1 MEHLAL
7 LPEQA
12 GFIESPTECLRE
24 ADASD
29 FWRPV
34 GIYDGT
40 ELVGF
45 AMYGYLPFLGEGQ
58 LWFDRLLI
66 DKAFQGRA
74 MPAAI
79 AALLERLRQEYPCRR
94 VYLSVYGD
102 NAAAIHLSAGRV
114 FFQRRLRYQRRA
126 RYGSGFPGNR
136 AGRNVTLHSVGKGA
150 QCFSHCAPC
159 TGATYWF
166 RH

>member
-1 MEHLAL
+1 MCLHFETVTAKNRGAVERLAL

-12 GFIESPTECLRE
+12 GFIESPAECLRE

-66 DKAFQGRA
+66 YKAFQGRGYA
-74 MPAAI
+74 KAAI

-102 NAAAIHLSAGRV
+102 NAAAIHLYRQAGFSFNGDYDTKGERV
-114 FFQRRLRYQRRA
+114 MVLD
-126 RYGSGFPGNR
+126 FPE
-136 AGRNVTLHSVGKGA
+136 
-150 QCFSHCAPC
+150 
-159 TGATYWF
+159 TGPAET
-166 RH
+166 

>member
-1 MEHLAL
+1 MCLHVETVTAKNRGAVERLAL

-12 GFIESPTECLRE
+12 GFIESPAECLRE

-66 DKAFQGRA
+66 DKAFQGRGYA
-74 MPAAI
+74 KAAI

-102 NAAAIHLSAGRV
+102 NAAAIHLYRQAGFSFNGDYDTKGERV
-114 FFQRRLRYQRRA
+114 MVLD
-126 RYGSGFPGNR
+126 FPE
-136 AGRNVTLHSVGKGA
+136 
-150 QCFSHCAPC
+150 
-159 TGATYWF
+159 TGPAET
-166 RH
+166 

>member
-1 MEHLAL
+1 MCLHFETVTAKNRGAVERLAL

-12 GFIESPTECLRE
+12 GFIESPAECLRE

-58 LWFDRLLI
+58 LWFDSLLI
-66 DKAFQGRA
+66 DKAFQGRGYA
-74 MPAAI
+74 KAAI

-102 NAAAIHLSAGRV
+102 NAAAIHLYRQAGFSFNGDYDTKGERV
-114 FFQRRLRYQRRA
+114 MVLD
-126 RYGSGFPGNR
+126 FPE
-136 AGRNVTLHSVGKGA
+136 
-150 QCFSHCAPC
+150 
-159 TGATYWF
+159 TGPAET
-166 RH
+166 

>member
-1 MEHLAL
+1 MCLHFETVTAKNRGAVERLAL

-12 GFIESPTECLRE
+12 GFIESPAECLRE

-66 DKAFQGRA
+66 DKAFQGRGYA
-74 MPAAI
+74 KAAI

-102 NAAAIHLSAGRV
+102 NAAAIHLYRPAGFSFNGDYDTKGERV
-114 FFQRRLRYQRRA
+114 MVLD
-126 RYGSGFPGNR
+126 FPE
-136 AGRNVTLHSVGKGA
+136 
-150 QCFSHCAPC
+150 
-159 TGATYWF
+159 TGPAET
-166 RH
+166 

>member
-1 MEHLAL
+1 MCLHFETVTAKNRGAVEHLAL

-66 DKAFQGRA
+66 DKACQGRGYA
-74 MPAAI
+74 KAAI

-102 NAAAIHLSAGRV
+102 NAAAIHLYRQAGFSFNGDYDTKGERV
-114 FFQRRLRYQRRA
+114 MVLD
-126 RYGSGFPGNR
+126 FPE
-136 AGRNVTLHSVGKGA
+136 
-150 QCFSHCAPC
+150 
-159 TGATYWF
+159 TGPAET
-166 RH
+166 

>member
-1 MEHLAL
+1 MCLHFETVTAKNRGAGERLAL

-12 GFIESPTECLRE
+12 GFIESPAECLRE

-66 DKAFQGRA
+66 DKAFQGRGYA
-74 MPAAI
+74 KAAI

-102 NAAAIHLSAGRV
+102 NAAAIHLYRQAGFSFNGDYDTKGERV
-114 FFQRRLRYQRRA
+114 MVLD
-126 RYGSGFPGNR
+126 FPE
-136 AGRNVTLHSVGKGA
+136 
-150 QCFSHCAPC
+150 
-159 TGATYWF
+159 TGPAET
-166 RH
+166 

>member
-1 MEHLAL
+1 MCLHFETVTAKNRGAVERLAL

-12 GFIESPTECLRE
+12 GFIESPAECLRE

-66 DKAFQGRA
+66 DKAFQGRGYA
-74 MPAAI
+74 KAAI
-79 AALLERLRQEYPCRR
+79 AALLERLRQESPCRR

-102 NAAAIHLSAGRV
+102 NAAAIHLYRQAGFSFNGDYDTKGERV
-114 FFQRRLRYQRRA
+114 MVLD
-126 RYGSGFPGNR
+126 FPE
-136 AGRNVTLHSVGKGA
+136 
-150 QCFSHCAPC
+150 
-159 TGATYWF
+159 TGPAET
-166 RH
+166 

>member
-1 MEHLAL
+1 MCLHFETVTAKNRGAVERLAL

-12 GFIESPTECLRE
+12 GFIESPAECLRE

-40 ELVGF
+40 ELVGI

-66 DKAFQGRA
+66 DKAFQGRGYA
-74 MPAAI
+74 KAAI

-102 NAAAIHLSAGRV
+102 NAAAIHLYRQAGFSFNGDYDTKGERV
-114 FFQRRLRYQRRA
+114 MVLD
-126 RYGSGFPGNR
+126 FPE
-136 AGRNVTLHSVGKGA
+136 
-150 QCFSHCAPC
+150 
-159 TGATYWF
+159 TGPAET
-166 RH
+166 

>member
-1 MEHLAL
+1 MCLHFETVTAKNRGAVERLAL

-12 GFIESPTECLRE
+12 GFIESPAECLRE

-66 DKAFQGRA
+66 DKAFQGRGYA
-74 MPAAI
+74 KAAI

-102 NAAAIHLSAGRV
+102 NAAAIHLYRQAGFSFNGDYDTKGERV
-114 FFQRRLRYQRRA
+114 MVLD
-126 RYGSGFPGNR
+126 FPE
-136 AGRNVTLHSVGKGA
+136 
-150 QCFSHCAPC
+150 
-159 TGATYWF
+159 TGPAET
-166 RH
+166 

>member
-1 MEHLAL
+1 MCLHFETVTAKNRGAVERLAL

-66 DKAFQGRA
+66 DKAFQGRGYA
-74 MPAAI
+74 KAAI

-102 NAAAIHLSAGRV
+102 NAAAIHLYQQAGFSFNGDYDTKRERV
-114 FFQRRLRYQRRA
+114 MVLD
-126 RYGSGFPGNR
+126 FPE
-136 AGRNVTLHSVGKGA
+136 
-150 QCFSHCAPC
+150 
-159 TGATYWF
+159 TGPAET
-166 RH
+166 

>member
-1 MEHLAL
+1 MCLHFETVTAKNRGAVERLAL

-12 GFIESPTECLRE
+12 GFIESPSECLRE

-45 AMYGYLPFLGEGQ
+45 AMYGYLPCLGEGQ

-66 DKAFQGRA
+66 DKAFQGRGYA
-74 MPAAI
+74 KAAI

-102 NAAAIHLSAGRV
+102 NAAAIHLYQQAGFSFNGDYDTKGERV
-114 FFQRRLRYQRRA
+114 MVLD
-126 RYGSGFPGNR
+126 FPE
-136 AGRNVTLHSVGKGA
+136 
-150 QCFSHCAPC
+150 
-159 TGATYWF
+159 TGPAET
-166 RH
+166 

>member
-1 MEHLAL
+1 MCLHFETVTSKNRGAVERLAL

-12 GFIESPTECLRE
+12 GFIESPAECLRE

-66 DKAFQGRA
+66 DKAFQGRGYA
-74 MPAAI
+74 KAAI

-102 NAAAIHLSAGRV
+102 NAAAIHLYRQAGFSFNGDYDTKGERV
-114 FFQRRLRYQRRA
+114 MVLD
-126 RYGSGFPGNR
+126 FPE
-136 AGRNVTLHSVGKGA
+136 
-150 QCFSHCAPC
+150 
-159 TGATYWF
+159 TGPAET
-166 RH
+166 

>member
-1 MEHLAL
+1 MCLHFETVTAKNRGAVERLAL

-12 GFIESPTECLRE
+12 GFIESPSECLRE

-34 GIYDGT
+34 GLYDGT

-66 DKAFQGRA
+66 DKAFQGRGYA
-74 MPAAI
+74 KAAI

-102 NAAAIHLSAGRV
+102 NAAAIHLYRQAGFSFNGDYDTKGERV
-114 FFQRRLRYQRRA
+114 MVLD
-126 RYGSGFPGNR
+126 FPE
-136 AGRNVTLHSVGKGA
+136 
-150 QCFSHCAPC
+150 
-159 TGATYWF
+159 TGPAET
-166 RH
+166 

>member
-1 MEHLAL
+1 MCLHFETVTAKNRGAVERLAL

-12 GFIESPTECLRE
+12 GFIQSPSECLRE

-66 DKAFQGRA
+66 DKAFQGRGYA
-74 MPAAI
+74 KAAI

-102 NAAAIHLSAGRV
+102 NAAAIHLYQQAGFSFNGDYDTKGERV
-114 FFQRRLRYQRRA
+114 MVLD
-126 RYGSGFPGNR
+126 FPE
-136 AGRNVTLHSVGKGA
+136 
-150 QCFSHCAPC
+150 
-159 TGATYWF
+159 TGPAET
-166 RH
+166 

>member
-1 MEHLAL
+1 MCLHFETVTAKNRGAVEHLAL

-45 AMYGYLPFLGEGQ
+45 AMYGRFRNRRRVWL
-58 LWFDRLLI
+58 DRLLI
-66 DKAFQGRA
+66 DRAYQGRGYGRA
-74 MPAAI
+74 FLGL
-79 AALLERLRQEYPCRR
+79 LLERLFAEYRCDSI
-94 VYLSVYGD
+94 YLSLFDD
-102 NAAAIHLSAGRV
+102 NRQALALYESFGFVSTGERDTGGEAV
-114 FFQRRLRYQRRA
+114 MRLRRT
-126 RYGSGFPGNR
+126 P
-136 AGRNVTLHSVGKGA
+136 
-150 QCFSHCAPC
+150 
-159 TGATYWF
+159 
-166 RH
+166 

>member
-1 MEHLAL
+1 MCLHFETVTAKNRGAVERLAL

-12 GFIESPTECLRE
+12 GFIESPAECLRE

-29 FWRPV
+29 CWRPV

-66 DKAFQGRA
+66 DKAFQGRGYA
-74 MPAAI
+74 KAAI

-102 NAAAIHLSAGRV
+102 NAAAIHLYRQAGFSFNGDYDTKGERV
-114 FFQRRLRYQRRA
+114 MVLD
-126 RYGSGFPGNR
+126 FPE
-136 AGRNVTLHSVGKGA
+136 
-150 QCFSHCAPC
+150 
-159 TGATYWF
+159 TGPAET
-166 RH
+166 

>member
-1 MEHLAL
+1 MCLHFETVTAKNRGAVERLAL

-12 GFIESPTECLRE
+12 GFIESPAECLRE

-40 ELVGF
+40 ELIGF

-66 DKAFQGRA
+66 DKAFQGRGYA
-74 MPAAI
+74 KAAI

-102 NAAAIHLSAGRV
+102 NAAAIHLYRQAGFSFNGDYDTKGERV
-114 FFQRRLRYQRRA
+114 MVLD
-126 RYGSGFPGNR
+126 FPE
-136 AGRNVTLHSVGKGA
+136 
-150 QCFSHCAPC
+150 
-159 TGATYWF
+159 TGPAET
-166 RH
+166 

>member
-1 MEHLAL
+1 MCLHFETVTAKNRGAVERLAL

-66 DKAFQGRA
+66 DKAFQGRGYA
-74 MPAAI
+74 KAAI

-102 NAAAIHLSAGRV
+102 NAAAIHLYQQAGFSFNGDYDTTGERV
-114 FFQRRLRYQRRA
+114 MVLD
-126 RYGSGFPGNR
+126 FPE
-136 AGRNVTLHSVGKGA
+136 
-150 QCFSHCAPC
+150 
-159 TGATYWF
+159 TGPAET
-166 RH
+166 

>member
-1 MEHLAL
+1 MCLHFETVTAKNRGAVERLAL

-12 GFIESPTECLRE
+12 GFIESPSECLRE

-58 LWFDRLLI
+58 LLFDRLLI
-66 DKAFQGRA
+66 DKAFQGRGYA
-74 MPAAI
+74 KAAI

-102 NAAAIHLSAGRV
+102 NAAAIHLYQQAGFSFNGDYDTKGERV
-114 FFQRRLRYQRRA
+114 MVLD
-126 RYGSGFPGNR
+126 FPE
-136 AGRNVTLHSVGKGA
+136 
-150 QCFSHCAPC
+150 
-159 TGATYWF
+159 TGPAET
-166 RH
+166 

>member
-1 MEHLAL
+1 MCLHFETVTAKNRGAVERLAL

-12 GFIESPTECLRE
+12 GFIESPAECLRE

-66 DKAFQGRA
+66 DKAFQGRGYA
-74 MPAAI
+74 KAAI

-102 NAAAIHLSAGRV
+102 NAAALHLYRQAGFSFNGDYDTKGERV
-114 FFQRRLRYQRRA
+114 MVLD
-126 RYGSGFPGNR
+126 FPE
-136 AGRNVTLHSVGKGA
+136 
-150 QCFSHCAPC
+150 
-159 TGATYWF
+159 TGPAET
-166 RH
+166 

>member
-1 MEHLAL
+1 MCLNFEKVTAKNRGAVERLAL
-7 LPEQA
+7 LQEQA

-66 DKAFQGRA
+66 DKAFQGRGYA
-74 MPAAI
+74 KAAI

-102 NAAAIHLSAGRV
+102 NAAAIHLYQQAGFSFNGDYDTKGERV
-114 FFQRRLRYQRRA
+114 MVLD
-126 RYGSGFPGNR
+126 FPE
-136 AGRNVTLHSVGKGA
+136 
-150 QCFSHCAPC
+150 
-159 TGATYWF
+159 TGPAET
-166 RH
+166 

>member
-1 MEHLAL
+1 MCLHFDTVTAKNRGAVERLAL

-66 DKAFQGRA
+66 DKAFQGRGYA
-74 MPAAI
+74 KAAI

-102 NAAAIHLSAGRV
+102 NAAAIHLYQQAGFSFNGDYDTKGERV
-114 FFQRRLRYQRRA
+114 MVLD
-126 RYGSGFPGNR
+126 FPE
-136 AGRNVTLHSVGKGA
+136 
-150 QCFSHCAPC
+150 
-159 TGATYWF
+159 TGPAET
-166 RH
+166 

>member
-1 MEHLAL
+1 MCLHFETVTAKNRGAVERLAL

-66 DKAFQGRA
+66 DKAFQGRGYA
-74 MPAAI
+74 KAAI

-102 NAAAIHLSAGRV
+102 NAAAIHLYQQAGFSFNGDYDTNGERV
-114 FFQRRLRYQRRA
+114 MVLD
-126 RYGSGFPGNR
+126 FPE
-136 AGRNVTLHSVGKGA
+136 
-150 QCFSHCAPC
+150 
-159 TGATYWF
+159 TGPAET
-166 RH
+166 

>member
-1 MEHLAL
+1 MCLHFETVTAKNRGAVERLAL

-45 AMYGYLPFLGEGQ
+45 AMYGYLPFLGEG
-58 LWFDRLLI
+58 RGYA
-66 DKAFQGRA
+66 K
-74 MPAAI
+74 AAI

-102 NAAAIHLSAGRV
+102 NAAAIHLYQQAGFSFNGDYDTKGERV
-114 FFQRRLRYQRRA
+114 MVLD
-126 RYGSGFPGNR
+126 FPE
-136 AGRNVTLHSVGKGA
+136 
-150 QCFSHCAPC
+150 
-159 TGATYWF
+159 TGPAET
-166 RH
+166 

>member
-1 MEHLAL
+1 MCLHFETVTAKNRGAVERLAL

-12 GFIESPTECLRE
+12 GFIESPAECLRE
-24 ADASD
+24 ADTSD

-66 DKAFQGRA
+66 DKAFQGRGYA
-74 MPAAI
+74 KAAI

-102 NAAAIHLSAGRV
+102 NAAAIHLYRQAGFSFNGDYDTKGERV
-114 FFQRRLRYQRRA
+114 MVLD
-126 RYGSGFPGNR
+126 FPE
-136 AGRNVTLHSVGKGA
+136 
-150 QCFSHCAPC
+150 
-159 TGATYWF
+159 TGPAET
-166 RH
+166 

>member
-1 MEHLAL
+1 MCLHFETVTAKNRGAVEHLAL

-58 LWFDRLLI
+58 LWLDRLLI
-66 DKAFQGRA
+66 DKAFQGRGYA
-74 MPAAI
+74 KAAI

-102 NAAAIHLSAGRV
+102 NAAAIHLYRQAGFSFNGDYDTKGERV
-114 FFQRRLRYQRRA
+114 MVLD
-126 RYGSGFPGNR
+126 FPE
-136 AGRNVTLHSVGKGA
+136 
-150 QCFSHCAPC
+150 
-159 TGATYWF
+159 TGPAET
-166 RH
+166 

>member
-1 MEHLAL
+1 MCLHFETVTAKNRGAVERLAL

-12 GFIESPTECLRE
+12 GFIESPAECLRE

-66 DKAFQGRA
+66 DKAFQGRGYA
-74 MPAAI
+74 KAAI

-102 NAAAIHLSAGRV
+102 NAAAIHLYRQAGFSFNGDYDTKGECV
-114 FFQRRLRYQRRA
+114 MVLD
-126 RYGSGFPGNR
+126 FPE
-136 AGRNVTLHSVGKGA
+136 
-150 QCFSHCAPC
+150 
-159 TGATYWF
+159 TGPAET
-166 RH
+166 

>member
-1 MEHLAL
+1 MCLHFETVTAKNRGAVEHLAL

-66 DKAFQGRA
+66 DKAFQGRGYA
-74 MPAAI
+74 KAAI

-102 NAAAIHLSAGRV
+102 NAAAIHLYQQAGFSFNGDYDTQGERV
-114 FFQRRLRYQRRA
+114 MVID
-126 RYGSGFPGNR
+126 FPE
-136 AGRNVTLHSVGKGA
+136 
-150 QCFSHCAPC
+150 
-159 TGATYWF
+159 TGPAET
-166 RH
+166 

>member
-1 MEHLAL
+1 MCLHFETVTAKNRGAVERLAL

-12 GFIESPTECLRE
+12 GFIESPAECLRE

-66 DKAFQGRA
+66 DKAFQGRGYA
-74 MPAAI
+74 KAAI

-102 NAAAIHLSAGRV
+102 NAAAIHLYRQAGFSFNGDYETKGERV
-114 FFQRRLRYQRRA
+114 MVLD
-126 RYGSGFPGNR
+126 FPE
-136 AGRNVTLHSVGKGA
+136 
-150 QCFSHCAPC
+150 
-159 TGATYWF
+159 TGPAET
-166 RH
+166 

>member
-1 MEHLAL
+1 MCLNFETVTAKNRGAVERLAL

-12 GFIESPTECLRE
+12 GFIESPSECLRE

-66 DKAFQGRA
+66 DKAFQGRGYA
-74 MPAAI
+74 KAAI

-102 NAAAIHLSAGRV
+102 NAAAIHLYQQAGFSFNGDYDTKGERV
-114 FFQRRLRYQRRA
+114 MVLD
-126 RYGSGFPGNR
+126 FPE
-136 AGRNVTLHSVGKGA
+136 
-150 QCFSHCAPC
+150 
-159 TGATYWF
+159 TGPAET
-166 RH
+166 

>member
-1 MEHLAL
+1 MCLHFETVTAKNRGAVERLAL

-12 GFIESPTECLRE
+12 GFIESPSECLRE

-66 DKAFQGRA
+66 DKAFQGRGYA
-74 MPAAI
+74 KAAI

-102 NAAAIHLSAGRV
+102 NAAAIHLYQQAGFSFNGDYDIKGERV
-114 FFQRRLRYQRRA
+114 MVLD
-126 RYGSGFPGNR
+126 FPE
-136 AGRNVTLHSVGKGA
+136 
-150 QCFSHCAPC
+150 
-159 TGATYWF
+159 TGPTET
-166 RH
+166 

>member
-1 MEHLAL
+1 MCLHFETVTAKNRGAVERLAL

-66 DKAFQGRA
+66 DKAFQGLGYA
-74 MPAAI
+74 KAAI

-102 NAAAIHLSAGRV
+102 NAAAIHLYQQAGFSFNGDYDTKGERV
-114 FFQRRLRYQRRA
+114 MVLD
-126 RYGSGFPGNR
+126 FPE
-136 AGRNVTLHSVGKGA
+136 
-150 QCFSHCAPC
+150 
-159 TGATYWF
+159 TGPAET
-166 RH
+166 

>member
-1 MEHLAL
+1 MCLHFETVTAKNRGAVERLAL

-66 DKAFQGRA
+66 DKAIQGRGYA
-74 MPAAI
+74 KAAI

-102 NAAAIHLSAGRV
+102 NAAAIHLYQQAGFSFNGDYDTKGERV
-114 FFQRRLRYQRRA
+114 MDLD
-126 RYGSGFPGNR
+126 FPE
-136 AGRNVTLHSVGKGA
+136 
-150 QCFSHCAPC
+150 
-159 TGATYWF
+159 TGPAET
-166 RH
+166 

>member
-1 MEHLAL
+1 MCLHFETVTAKNRGAVERLAL

-66 DKAFQGRA
+66 GKAFQGRGYA
-74 MPAAI
+74 KAAI

-102 NAAAIHLSAGRV
+102 NAAAIHLYQQAGFSFNGDYDTKGERV
-114 FFQRRLRYQRRA
+114 MVLD
-126 RYGSGFPGNR
+126 FPE
-136 AGRNVTLHSVGKGA
+136 
-150 QCFSHCAPC
+150 
-159 TGATYWF
+159 TGPAET
-166 RH
+166 

>member
-1 MEHLAL
+1 MCLHFETVTAKNRGAVERLAL

-66 DKAFQGRA
+66 DKAFQGRGYA
-74 MPAAI
+74 KAAI

-94 VYLSVYGD
+94 VYVSVYGD
-102 NAAAIHLSAGRV
+102 NAAAIHLYQQAGFSFNGDYDTKGERV
-114 FFQRRLRYQRRA
+114 MVLD
-126 RYGSGFPGNR
+126 FPE
-136 AGRNVTLHSVGKGA
+136 
-150 QCFSHCAPC
+150 
-159 TGATYWF
+159 TGPAET
-166 RH
+166 

>member
-1 MEHLAL
+1 MCLHFETVTAKNRGAVERLAL

-66 DKAFQGRA
+66 DKAFQGRGYDK
-74 MPAAI
+74 AAI

-102 NAAAIHLSAGRV
+102 NAAAIHLYQQAGFSFNGDYDTKGERV
-114 FFQRRLRYQRRA
+114 MVLD
-126 RYGSGFPGNR
+126 FPE
-136 AGRNVTLHSVGKGA
+136 
-150 QCFSHCAPC
+150 
-159 TGATYWF
+159 TGPAET
-166 RH
+166 

>member
-1 MEHLAL
+1 MCLHFETVTAKNRGAVEPLAL

-66 DKAFQGRA
+66 DKAFQGRGYA
-74 MPAAI
+74 KAAI

-102 NAAAIHLSAGRV
+102 NAAAIHLYQQAGFSFNGDYDTKGERV
-114 FFQRRLRYQRRA
+114 MVLD
-126 RYGSGFPGNR
+126 FPE
-136 AGRNVTLHSVGKGA
+136 
-150 QCFSHCAPC
+150 
-159 TGATYWF
+159 TGPAET
-166 RH
+166 